1 MNWEDTYDK
10 IREWL
15 AAQQGF
21 VNPITGEGS
30 LPLEGQVWENI
41 QPILAEQERQKE
53 EELVGRAGVSREEA
67 AYAGLPDVSPGSKDH
82 TSRAATESLLGRPPF
97 KKGKRVRKTRKI
109 IFTNSFFF
117 KIL

>member
-1 MNWEDTYDK
+1 MNWEDIYDK

-82 TSRAATESLLGRPPF
+82 TSRAATESLLGTAFSSKPYDRDV
-97 KKGKRVRKTRKI
+97 GWKTGASTR
-109 IFTNSFFF
+109 SCARW
-117 KIL
+117 